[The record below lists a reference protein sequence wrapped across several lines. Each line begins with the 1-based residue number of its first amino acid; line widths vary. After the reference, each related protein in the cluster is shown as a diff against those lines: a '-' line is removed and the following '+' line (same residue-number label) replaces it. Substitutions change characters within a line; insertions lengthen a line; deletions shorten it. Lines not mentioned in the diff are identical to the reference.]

1 MPAAS
6 YEGHG
11 GLEQIAGETF
21 GQQVGYDPS
30 VYNLYGYDPAVAQQQ
45 QWQQQFSQ
53 AQGAASSAQAAVAQ
67 FEAEHR
73 DELNRYEGMSEKD
86 KNDPF
91 ARTFHSGM
99 GKEDWDKYDRL
110 KQAAAQT
117 QQAAQSAQQTF
128 QEQMAGAGPTKFDT
142 EQQRLLE
149 ASTAKQPTFE
159 EMAGPYLSALE
170 KSKAEMQGA
179 TGLYKTAAEGKGPS
193 AAQDQYQSAL
203 DQAAR
208 AQMGAAGAMRG
219 GALNQV
225 SAQRD
230 AALAAGQQEAQAS
243 SQSAALRAQEM
254 QAAMQG
260 YAQSAGQL
268 GQLDLNTANMATQAG
283 LARQQNMAKMQQF
296 YESLR
301 HQGYSE
307 QAAMKQAQSQFDVT
321 QALNQRQYD
330 INLSNLQHGRQNEA
344 GQAVMGMVQGGMS
357 AAAQVGGAM
366 LTGGASIPAQV
377 AGKVAQ
383 GVTQGAMG
391 SGGGGYGVGDTYHPT
406 GNF

>member
-45 QWQQQFSQ
+45 QWQQQLSQ

-67 FEAEHR
+67 FEAENR
-73 DELNRYEGMSEKD
+73 DALRKSAEHPDAQG
-86 KNDPF
+86 P
-91 ARTFHSGM
+91 AAAITM
-99 GKEDWDKYDRL
+99 GVLGPDQVKEYNRL
-110 KQAAAQT
+110 KQAAAQAQ
-117 QQAAQSAQQTF
+117 QQAQAAQQTF
-128 QEQMAGAGPTKFDT
+128 SEQMAGAGPTKFDT
-142 EQQRLLE
+142 EQQRLLDQ
-149 ASTAKQPTFE
+149 STAKQPTFE

-193 AAQDQYQSAL
+193 AAQSQYQSAL

-208 AQMGAAGAMRG
+208 MQMGAAGSMRG

-230 AALAAGQQEAQAS
+230 AAMAAGQQEAQAA
-243 SQSAALRAQEM
+243 SQSASLRAQEM
-254 QAAMQG
+254 QAAMAG
-260 YAQSAGQL
+260 YAQAAGQV

-344 GQAVMGMVQGGMS
+344 GQAVMGMVQGGMG